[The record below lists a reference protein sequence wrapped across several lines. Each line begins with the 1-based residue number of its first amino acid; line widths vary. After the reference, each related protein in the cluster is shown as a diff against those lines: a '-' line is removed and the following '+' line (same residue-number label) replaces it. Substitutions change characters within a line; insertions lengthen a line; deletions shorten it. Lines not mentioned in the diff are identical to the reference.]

1 MKHSIEINRNEL
13 VDLRTV
19 HIDTSLPKAER
30 MLDYLRQIKTSN
42 CFKVGKYVVCLSFC
56 EDGGS
61 IQDVFSDLIRS
72 KANG

>member
-1 MKHSIEINRNEL
+1 MKHSIEINRDEL

-30 MLDYLRQIKTSN
+30 MLDYLRQIKTPN

-56 EDGGS
+56 ENGGS
-61 IQDVFSDLIRS
+61 AQEVFSDLVRS
-72 KANG
+72 KASG